1 MLLAAGAVEVNPGVP
16 GFDAVVRDPR
26 RMAAI
31 EDEGPL
37 DARAYTMSMTHL
49 FGTARL
55 GSDPAR
61 CVVRP
66 HFRHHR
72 VPGLYVADSSV
83 SPTNLGVNPQRSI
96 MALSQRCADR
106 VLAAA

>member
-1 MLLAAGAVEVNPGVP
+1 VYPGVP

-26 RMAAI
+26 RMAAF
-31 EDEGPL
+31 EEEGPL

-55 GSDPAR
+55 GADPAHS
-61 CVVRP
+61 VVRP
-66 HFRHHR
+66 DFRHHR

-83 SPTNLGVNPQRSI
+83 FPTNLGVNPQMSI
-96 MALSQRCADR
+96 MALAQLCADR
-106 VLAAA
+106 VLTAA